1 MTCELKI
8 VRFIFTPESTIGQ
21 LYFNGAL
28 FGYTLEDFDRDL
40 SQNTSLEDIKKIKV
54 PGKTAIPIGTY
65 KMIIS
70 ESKRFSKDLPLLL
83 DVPGFSGVRIHSGN
97 KASDSEG
104 CILVG
109 SSFGRDVV
117 NNSRETMR
125 KLMGVLE
132 TCKDT
137 QVIIIKK

>member
-1 MTCELKI
+1 MTCDIKI

-21 LYFNGAL
+21 LYFNGSL
-28 FGYTLEDFDRDL
+28 FCYTLEDFDRQLNQD
-40 SQNTSLEDIKKIKV
+40 TSIEEIKKIKV
-54 PGKTAIPIGTY
+54 PTQTAIPVGTY

-83 DVPGFSGVRIHSGN
+83 DVPGFAGIRIHSGN
-97 KASDSEG
+97 KSTDSEG

-109 SSFGRDVV
+109 SSFGRNVV
-117 NNSRETMR
+117 NNSRDTMK

-132 TCKDT
+132 TCKIST
-137 QVIIIKK
+137 VTIIRK

>member
-1 MTCELKI
+1 MTCEIKV

-21 LYFNGAL
+21 LYFNGSL

-40 SQNTSLEDIKKIKV
+40 KQDTSLEDIKKIKV
-54 PGKTAIPIGTY
+54 FGKTCIPTGTY
-65 KMIIS
+65 KTIIT
-70 ESKRFSKDLPLLL
+70 ESKRFGKDLPLLL
-83 DVPGFSGVRIHSGN
+83 DVPGFAGVRIHSGN
-97 KASDSEG
+97 KATDSEG

-125 KLMGVLE
+125 KLMDVLE
-132 TCKDT
+132 DCKNIEVT
-137 QVIIIKK
+137 IIKK